1 MQLLIVSGMSGAGKS
16 RAATVLEDL
25 GFYCIDNLPAPLIPK
40 IAEIG
45 IAATEQYDH
54 VALISDV
61 RQGKDFGHLF
71 TSIMAVRDMGIDC
84 RILFLDTDTPVLIN
98 RFKETRRKHPLMREG
113 ISMQQAIEKE
123 RQLLEGVRDKADF
136 VVNTTRLSPTALRDR
151 LVSLFA
157 QETEHQTMSIL
168 VQSFGFKNGA
178 PTDADVMLDVR
189 FLPNP
194 YYIPALREHNGTE
207 REVHDYVFQNGTADV
222 LMTHLKSLADFLVP
236 QYTAEGKA
244 QLTIAI
250 GCTGGKHRSVAIAEA
265 LGDYLRSCQYQL
277 SAVSHRDCAA
287 ANVKIRE

>member
-45 IAATEQYDH
+45 MAATEQYDH

-61 RQGKDFGHLF
+61 RQGKDFASLF
-71 TSIMAVRDMGIDC
+71 TALTDVRNMGIDC

-123 RQLLEGVRDKADF
+123 RQLLQSVRDKADF
-136 VVNTTRLSPTALRDR
+136 VVNTTRLSPTTLRDR
-151 LVSLFA
+151 LVALFA
-157 QETEHQTMSIL
+157 RESERQSMSIL

-178 PTDADVMLDVR
+178 PPDADLVLDVR

-207 REVHDYVFQNGTADV
+207 RAVHDYVFQNGIADV

-250 GCTGGKHRSVAIAEA
+250 GCTGGRHRSVAIAEA
-265 LGDYLRSCQYQL
+265 LGDYLRNCQYQL